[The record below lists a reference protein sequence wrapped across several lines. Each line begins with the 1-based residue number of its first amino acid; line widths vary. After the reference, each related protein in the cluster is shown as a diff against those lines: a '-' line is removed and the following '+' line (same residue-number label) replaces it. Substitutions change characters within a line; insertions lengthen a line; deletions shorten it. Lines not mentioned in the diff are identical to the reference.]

1 MRPADADDRPAVAEL
16 FRARSVWMR
25 NRGLE
30 GWQGWGA
37 SAEELAVQAGDPDS
51 AKVGPV
57 WVLTH
62 DDGIVGVTTLYE
74 QTPLWGWTDAE
85 RAEPAIFLATTCTDP
100 AFAGKRLGCL
110 IAWWALGH
118 ASERGF
124 AWVRRGC
131 GYEQLMRYYRE
142 LYQAHRGR
150 FTLAGPQDIRSGDPS
165 ALTQSEQATV
175 DAVLASYGDKSA
187 HWLSELTHHEAP
199 WWNARQGAGLGDRDR
214 GDAVISLNDMFEYYD
229 GLTRADAE
237 AL

>member
-1 MRPADADDRPAVAEL
+1 MATALDVAAYILSRQAPMTAMKLQKLVYYSQAWHLVWDEQPL
-16 FRARSVWMR
+16 FGEKIEAWA
-25 NRGLE
+25 N
-30 GWQGWGA
+30 
-37 SAEELAVQAGDPDS
+37 
-51 AKVGPV
+51 GP
-57 WVLTH
+57 
-62 DDGIVGVTTLYE
+62 IV
-74 QTPLWGWTDAE
+74 
-85 RAEPAIFLATTCTDP
+85 
-100 AFAGKRLGCL
+100 
-110 IAWWALGH
+110 
-118 ASERGF
+118 
-124 AWVRRGC
+124 
-131 GYEQLMRYYRE
+131 RE

-199 WWNARQGAGLGDRDR
+199 WWKARQGAGLGDRDR